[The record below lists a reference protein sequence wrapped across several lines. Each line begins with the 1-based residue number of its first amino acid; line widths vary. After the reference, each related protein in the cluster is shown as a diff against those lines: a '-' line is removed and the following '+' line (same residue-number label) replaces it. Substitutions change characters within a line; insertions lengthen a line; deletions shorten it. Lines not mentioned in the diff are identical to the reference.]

1 MGFVIH
7 TLVSA
12 ALLLVMGRLV
22 GGIEVRGAKA
32 AIVGA
37 LVLGFVNWAI
47 WKLLAVL
54 AVPLM
59 ILTLGLF
66 SFVMS
71 AIALKLTAAVV
82 RGFDIRT
89 FGAALMGA
97 VVLAVMN
104 LVMRLVIGRL
114 VIGI

>member
-12 ALLLVMGRLV
+12 ALLFVMSKLV
-22 GGIEVRGAKA
+22 GGIELRDAKS

-37 LVLGFVNWAI
+37 LVLGFVNWAM
-47 WKLLAVL
+47 WKLLAIL
-54 AVPLM
+54 ALPLM

-66 SFVMS
+66 VFVMN
-71 AIALKLTAAVV
+71 AIALKVTAAVV

-97 VVLAVMN
+97 VVLTLMN
-104 LVMRLVIGRL
+104 LVLRLLTGA
-114 VIGI
+114 

>member
-12 ALLLVMGRLV
+12 VLLFVMSRLV
-22 GGIEVRGAKA
+22 GGIRLRDARA
-32 AIVGA
+32 AIVAA
-37 LVLGFVNWAI
+37 LVLGFVNWAL
-47 WKLLAVL
+47 WKVLAIL

-66 SFVMS
+66 AIVMN

-89 FGAALMGA
+89 FGAALLGA
-97 VVLAVMN
+97 VALGAMN
-104 LVMRLVIGRL
+104 LLLKILIGS
-114 VIGI
+114 

>member
-12 ALLLVMGRLV
+12 ALLFVMSRV
-22 GGIEVRGAKA
+22 VSGIQLRDARA

-37 LVLGFVNWAI
+37 LVLGLVNWAL
-47 WKLLAVL
+47 WKVAAVL
-54 AVPLM
+54 ALPLL

-66 SFVMS
+66 AFVIN

-82 RGFDIRT
+82 RGFEVRT

-97 VVLAVMN
+97 VTLALMHLLIRIVF
-104 LVMRLVIGRL
+104 GS
-114 VIGI
+114 

>member
-12 ALLLVMGRLV
+12 ALLFVMGRLV
-22 GGIEVRGAKA
+22 GGIEVHGTRA

-37 LVLGFVNWAI
+37 LVLGFVNWVI
-47 WKLLAVL
+47 WKLLAFFT
-54 AVPLM
+54 VPLM

-66 SFVMS
+66 AIVMS
-71 AIALKLTAAVV
+71 AVALKLTAAVV

-97 VVLAVMN
+97 VVLALMN
-104 LVMRLVIGRL
+104 LVVRLVTGM
-114 VIGI
+114 

>member
-1 MGFVIH
+1 MVFVIH

-12 ALLLVMGRLV
+12 ALLFVMGRLV
-22 GGIEVRGAKA
+22 GGIEVHGARA

-37 LVLGFVNWAI
+37 LVLGLVNWVI
-47 WKLLAVL
+47 WKFLAVVT
-54 AVPLM
+54 VPLM

-66 SFVMS
+66 AIVAS

-97 VVLAVMN
+97 VVLALMN
-104 LVMRLVIGRL
+104 LVVRLVTGL
-114 VIGI
+114 

>member
-12 ALLLVMGRLV
+12 ALLFVMSKLV
-22 GGIEVRGAKA
+22 GGIELRDAKS
-32 AIVGA
+32 AIMGA
-37 LVLGFVNWAI
+37 LVLGFVNWAM
-47 WKLLAVL
+47 WKLLAIL
-54 AVPLM
+54 ALPLM

-66 SFVMS
+66 VFVMN
-71 AIALKLTAAVV
+71 AIALKVTAAVV

-97 VVLAVMN
+97 VVLTLMN
-104 LVMRLVIGRL
+104 LVLRLVTGA
-114 VIGI
+114 

>member
-7 TLVSA
+7 TLVGA
-12 ALLLVMGRLV
+12 ALLFVMGRVV

-37 LVLGFVNWAI
+37 LLLGFINWAI
-47 WKLLAVL
+47 WTLLAVF
-54 AVPLM
+54 AVPLT

-66 SFVMS
+66 AFVMS
-71 AIALKLTAAVV
+71 AIALKLTASLV
-82 RGFDIRT
+82 RGFEIRT

-97 VVLAVMN
+97 VVLALMN
-104 LVMRLVIGRL
+104 LVVKLLTGM
-114 VIGI
+114 

>member
-12 ALLLVMGRLV
+12 ALLFVMSRLV
-22 GGIEVRGAKA
+22 GGINLRDAKA
-32 AIVGA
+32 AIVAA
-37 LVLGFVNWAI
+37 LVLGFVNWAM
-47 WKLLAVL
+47 WKLLAIL
-54 AVPLM
+54 ALPLL

-66 SFVMS
+66 AFVIN
-71 AIALKLTAAVV
+71 AIALKVTAAVV
-82 RGFDIRT
+82 RGFDVRT

-104 LVMRLVIGRL
+104 ILLKVLTGL
-114 VIGI
+114 

>member
-12 ALLLVMGRLV
+12 ALLFVMSKLI
-22 GGIEVRGAKA
+22 GGIQVRDAKA

-37 LVLGFVNWAI
+37 LVLGLVNWAL
-47 WKLLAVL
+47 WKVLAL
-54 AVPLM
+54 FAVPLM

-66 SFVMS
+66 AFVMN

-82 RGFDIRT
+82 RGFQIRT

-97 VVLAVMN
+97 VTLAVIN
-104 LVMRLVIGRL
+104 LLLRLLIG
-114 VIGI
+114 GW

>member
-12 ALLLVMGRLV
+12 ALLFVMSKLV
-22 GGIEVRGAKA
+22 GGIELRDAKS

-37 LVLGFVNWAI
+37 LVLGFVNWAM
-47 WKLLAVL
+47 WKLLAIL
-54 AVPLM
+54 ALPLM

-66 SFVMS
+66 VFVMN
-71 AIALKLTAAVV
+71 AIALKVTAAVV

-97 VVLAVMN
+97 VVLTLMN
-104 LVMRLVIGRL
+104 LVLRLVTGA
-114 VIGI
+114 

>member
-12 ALLLVMGRLV
+12 VLLFVMSRLV
-22 GGIEVRGAKA
+22 GGIHVRDARA

-37 LVLGFVNWAI
+37 LLLGFVNWAL
-47 WKLLAVL
+47 WKVLAIV
-54 AVPLM
+54 AVPLT

-66 SFVMS
+66 AIVMN

-97 VVLAVMN
+97 VTLGLMN
-104 LVMRLVIGRL
+104 LLLKLLIGS
-114 VIGI
+114 

>member
-12 ALLLVMGRLV
+12 VLLFVMGRIV
-22 GGIEVRGAKA
+22 GGIEVRGARA

-47 WKLLAVL
+47 WTLFGVL
-54 AVPLM
+54 AAPLL
-59 ILTLGLF
+59 IITLGLF
-66 SFVMS
+66 AFVMS

-82 RGFDIRT
+82 RGFEIQT
-89 FGAALMGA
+89 FRAALLGA
-97 VVLAVMN
+97 VTLALMN
-104 LVMRLVIGRL
+104 LVVRLL
-114 VIGI
+114 TGI